1 MYKIELTVIAFEDW
15 RGDALIPR
23 LPAGVDDQVVS
34 HFRSSAK
41 AVILENRHKLL
52 AFGRGSCLG
61 CTYEIHP
68 SPGTRKA
75 RLDGGSWR
83 AEASP

>member
-1 MYKIELTVIAFEDW
+1 MNTMRSARAPCMEG
-15 RGDALIPR
+15 RMGDGNALIPR

-52 AFGRGSCLG
+52 AFGRGSRLG

-68 SPGTRKA
+68 SPGTRKP
-75 RLDGGSWR
+75 R
-83 AEASP
+83 